1 VVATKALT
9 ITPPTG
15 TINPPAAPEDRMTAR
30 PRVALEFV
38 DERGNVV
45 VAVDSGARFGG
56 TLRRVV
62 EVLEVGSAHDVML
75 IFGDEPATMV
85 VSVVHG
91 GPVHPG
97 AVAQVEVVT
106 VDVGGIRLAPP
117 PPPPSSS
124 AALSVVPSQ
133 AGLVGHLG
141 ELPMA
146 ELVQLLCAT
155 RRTATV
161 ELTVSGDVVGVI
173 CFADGRAV
181 FARTTG
187 GAVGV
192 DAFYGLAALE
202 RGEFAV
208 YYGRGAHSA
217 NITEDALFLLLEAAR
232 RADEARRNAEEAL
245 ALETLASLED
255 ALDGALDGSTT
266 SNEVDAPVV
275 TTAPPPLPRRP
286 RPADARGEPTQPGRR
301 ASGSGL
307 FSGFFEEF
315 SEARASQQRESRE
328 QRRERRARERSS
340 SPRSPRASSDDG
352 GGLRVVR
359 LSELRTDDIV
369 AAPPFA
375 SLAFAADHSGIGDRD
390 TDIIAAPSSAASGG

>member
-1 VVATKALT
+1 
-9 ITPPTG
+9 
-15 TINPPAAPEDRMTAR
+15 MTAR

-56 TLRRVV
+56 TMRRVV
-62 EVLEVGSAHDVML
+62 DTLEVGSAHDVML

-85 VSVVHG
+85 VSVVLG
-91 GPVHPG
+91 GPVQPG

-117 PPPPSSS
+117 PPAPS
-124 AALSVVPSQ
+124 AAAVPSVVPSQ

-161 ELTVSGDVVGVI
+161 ELTLMGDGVGVI
-173 CFADGRAV
+173 CFAEGRAV

-208 YYGRGAHSA
+208 FYGRGAHSA
-217 NITEDALFLLLEAAR
+217 NITEDTLFLLLEAAR
-232 RADEARRNAEEAL
+232 HADEARRHAEEAL
-245 ALETLASLED
+245 ALEPLASLED
-255 ALDGALDGSTT
+255 DLDGALDGSTT
-266 SNEVDAPVV
+266 SHDADVPVV
-275 TTAPPPLPRRP
+275 TTSPPPLPRRP
-286 RPADARGEPTQPGRR
+286 RPAARGEPTEPGRR
-301 ASGSGL
+301 TGSTGL

-315 SEARASQQRESRE
+315 SEARAHQQRESRE
-328 QRRERRARERSS
+328 QRRERRAGE
-340 SPRSPRASSDDG
+340 RASSASSSRAPARPAPDDG
-352 GGLRVVR
+352 GGLRIVR

-375 SLAFAADHSGIGDRD
+375 SLAFAAGHSGVGDSD
-390 TDIIAAPSSAASGG
+390 TDIIAVPSSAASGG

>member
-1 VVATKALT
+1 
-9 ITPPTG
+9 
-15 TINPPAAPEDRMTAR
+15 MTAR

-38 DERGNVV
+38 DERGNVL

-62 EVLEVGSAHDVML
+62 ESLDVGSAHDVML

-91 GPVHPG
+91 SAVRPG
-97 AVAQVEVVT
+97 AVVQVEVVT

-117 PPPPSSS
+117 PPAPS
-124 AALSVVPSQ
+124 AAAAMSVVPSQ
-133 AGLVGHLG
+133 AGLIGNLG

-161 ELTVSGDVVGVI
+161 ELTVSGDVVGVV
-173 CFADGRAV
+173 CFAEGRAI

-192 DAFYGLAALE
+192 EAFYALAALE
-202 RGEFAV
+202 RGDFAV

-217 NITEDALFLLLEAAR
+217 NITEDTLFLLLEAAR
-232 RADEARRNAEEAL
+232 RADEARRNVEEAL
-245 ALETLASLED
+245 ALESLASLEEN
-255 ALDGALDGSTT
+255 LDGALGGALDASTT
-266 SNEVDAPVV
+266 SNEADVPVV

-286 RPADARGEPTQPGRR
+286 RPADARGESTQPGRR
-301 ASGSGL
+301 TGGSGL

-315 SEARASQQRESRE
+315 SEARATQQRETRE
-328 QRRERRARERSS
+328 QRRERRSRERSS
-340 SPRSPRASSDDG
+340 APAPRGPARAPDDG

-359 LSELRTDDIV
+359 LSDLRTDDV
-369 AAPPFA
+369 MPAPPFA

>member
-1 VVATKALT
+1 
-9 ITPPTG
+9 
-15 TINPPAAPEDRMTAR
+15 MTAR
-30 PRVALEFV
+30 PRVALEFI

-56 TLRRVV
+56 TMRRVV
-62 EVLEVGSAHDVML
+62 ESLDVGTAHDVML

-91 GPVHPG
+91 GLVRPG

-117 PPPPSSS
+117 PPPPSAS
-124 AALSVVPSQ
+124 AALSIAPSQ

-161 ELTVSGDVVGVI
+161 ELTVAGDVVGVI

-192 DAFYGLAALE
+192 DAFYALAALE
-202 RGEFAV
+202 RGDFAV
-208 YYGRGAHSA
+208 YYGRQAHAA
-217 NITEDALFLLLEAAR
+217 NITEDTLFLLLEAAR
-232 RADEARRNAEEAL
+232 RADEARRNVEEAL

-255 ALDGALDGSTT
+255 ALDGALDGSTA
-266 SNEVDAPVV
+266 SDDAAAPVV
-275 TTAPPPLPRRP
+275 TTAPPPLPRRA
-286 RPADARGEPTQPGRR
+286 RPADARGEATQPGRR
-301 ASGSGL
+301 TSGSGL

-315 SEARASQQRESRE
+315 SEARASQQREGRE
-328 QRRERRARERSS
+328 QRRAERRAARERASAS
-340 SPRSPRASSDDG
+340 APSRSTSRQVPDDG

-359 LSELRTDDIV
+359 LSDLRTDDIV
-369 AAPPFA
+369 VAPPFA
-375 SLAFAADHSGIGDRD
+375 SLAFAADHSGVGDRD